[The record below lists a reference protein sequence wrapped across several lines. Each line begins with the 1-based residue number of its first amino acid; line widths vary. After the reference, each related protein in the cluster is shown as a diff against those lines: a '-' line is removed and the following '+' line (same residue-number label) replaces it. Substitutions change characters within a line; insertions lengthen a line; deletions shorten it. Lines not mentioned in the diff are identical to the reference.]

1 METCPVRLVMER
13 NAPEQEAG
21 LGVLGGQAEEG
32 LTQTMD

>member
-21 LGVLGGQAEEG
+21 QAEEG